1 MTATAVATRRPAPA
15 PTRPRL
21 LLPPVNEPR
30 SLPDPHEVLL
40 RHPVTRSVILPAAEA
55 DWPVPS
61 ADPAAR
67 HALPDPEPLAGA
79 VVLAAVEALSGSR
92 PLVQLSRWVTPE
104 VFEQLS
110 ARASAAASTPL
121 RRPTIRSTRV
131 SRVSASAVEACV
143 VVHDGTR
150 VRAAALRLQAHRR
163 HWRVTVLQIG

>member
-21 LLPPVNEPR
+21 LLPPVKEPR

-163 HWRVTVLQIG
+163 HWRATVLQIG